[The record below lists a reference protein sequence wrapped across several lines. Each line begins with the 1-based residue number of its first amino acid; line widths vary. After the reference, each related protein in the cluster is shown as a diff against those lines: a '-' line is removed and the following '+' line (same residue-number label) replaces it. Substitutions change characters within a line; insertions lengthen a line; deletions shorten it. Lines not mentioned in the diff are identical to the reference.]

1 MCTYTNSLLS
11 TKSLLVF
18 FSSPSHL
25 TILSLFE
32 FLPSYTLMFF
42 SISLFVSW
50 VLLCRKN
57 SKLHISRVRLE
68 DSGNYTCVAENSLG
82 RENATGYISV
92 QSSKSCI
99 ISLFANGWES
109 QETTCSSWGIFFCVY
124 FIFTADMLYK
134 ISVLWKHTGPVFSSG
149 QINLLNCWSFW
160 RNTWV
165 VFYSELFPLKK
176 WNLMIFI

>member
-1 MCTYTNSLLS
+1 MVFCAGMFMWAHMAKLLE
-11 TKSLLVF
+11 
-18 FSSPSHL
+18 FSHQFPKCKCYFIALFRIECWKFWLSSWNAAYEPTFL
-25 TILSLFE
+25 GPTTWWSLFK

-82 RENATGYISV
+82 RENATSYVSI
-92 QSSKSCI
+92 QSSKSSI

-109 QETTCSSWGIFFCVY
+109 QETTCSSWGIFFCLY
-124 FIFTADMLYK
+124 FIFTTDMLYK
-134 ISVLWKHTGPVFSSG
+134 MSVL
-149 QINLLNCWSFW
+149 
-160 RNTWV
+160 
-165 VFYSELFPLKK
+165 
-176 WNLMIFI
+176 